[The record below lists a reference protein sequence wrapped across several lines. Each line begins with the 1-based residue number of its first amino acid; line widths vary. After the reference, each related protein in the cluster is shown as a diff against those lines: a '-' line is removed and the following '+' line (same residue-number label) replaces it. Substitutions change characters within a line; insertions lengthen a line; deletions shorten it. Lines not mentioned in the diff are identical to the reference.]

1 MRDWEN
7 QQCNIGNL
15 GLNAIM
21 NQAKEVTARQ
31 VGDKE
36 YGELHAKVK
45 NDKGCILPNLS
56 TGKDNLEKL
65 PSNSPTKI
73 IQRKVNVAL
82 FSLVQFS
89 ECSTFLTGAIPP
101 ELGNLKVQNNS
112 NFQVSIELKKC
123 VINE

>member
-1 MRDWEN
+1 M
-7 QQCNIGNL
+7 G
-15 GLNAIM
+15 
-21 NQAKEVTARQ
+21 KKHPQ

-36 YGELHAKVK
+36 YGELHARVK
-45 NDKGCILPNLS
+45 NDKGGILPNLS
-56 TGKDNLEKL
+56 TRKYNSEKL

-82 FSLVQFS
+82 FSLVQFFA
-89 ECSTFLTGAIPP
+89 CSTFLPGAIPP
-101 ELGNLKVQNNS
+101 ELGNLKVQNNI